1 MATNILT
8 QVPKLSDLTAYDVNR
23 ADQYEG
29 VKKAYY
35 DFQTYAQV
43 GQTSLNFF
51 QVPVGQSSKTL
62 ADTNMQ
68 QAGSLPSP
76 IQFLVQDIQI
86 FFFPAG
92 DLSQFGAQAAAE
104 NVNDV
109 YDVSKS
115 GWLEFL
121 IGSKNYIQE
130 GPIGRFPPSNGLTV
144 AAALADQTTAGATMQ
159 SRISYANMAGRIW
172 AVTPQILLKPTQN
185 FKVSLNWP
193 AAVAISAAG
202 RIGVVMNGI
211 EYRLSQ

>member
-1 MATNILT
+1 MAANLLT
-8 QVPKLSDLTAYDVNR
+8 QVPKLSDLGAYDVNR

-35 DFQTYAQV
+35 DFTTYAQA

-62 ADTNMQ
+62 ADTNMEI
-68 QAGSLPSP
+68 AGSLPNP
-76 IQFLVQDIQI
+76 KHFLVQDIQV

-92 DLSQFGAQAAAE
+92 DLSQFGTQAAAE

-115 GWLEFL
+115 GYLEFF

-144 AAALADQTTAGATMQ
+144 SAALADQTTAGATMQ

-172 AVTPQILLKPTQN
+172 AVSPQILLKPTQN
-185 FKVSLNWP
+185 FRVSLLWP
-193 AAVAISAAG
+193 AAVAISANA